1 MRSFLI
7 NKNLCFY
14 YWLKKRFGKKW
25 ALGVAKT
32 VERIILV
39 FGREMLPCPHTNG
52 MVIQEQP
59 IQKDIHGETKDA

>member
-32 VERIILV
+32 IERTILV
-39 FGREMLPCPHTNG
+39 FGRDTLPYPNTNG
-52 MVIQEQP
+52 MLIQEQEV
-59 IQKDIHGETKDA
+59 QKDIHGEIKDA

>member
-14 YWLKKRFGKKW
+14 YWLKKNIGKKW

-32 VERIILV
+32 IERTILV
-39 FGREMLPCPHTNG
+39 FGRDPLPYSSMSG
-52 MVIQEQP
+52 ALILEQDV
-59 IQKDIHGETKDA
+59 QARSQGETKDA